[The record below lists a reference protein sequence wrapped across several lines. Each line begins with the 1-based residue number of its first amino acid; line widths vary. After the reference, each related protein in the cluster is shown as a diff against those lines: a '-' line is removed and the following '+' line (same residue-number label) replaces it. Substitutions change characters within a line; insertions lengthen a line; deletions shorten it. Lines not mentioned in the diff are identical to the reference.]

1 MNSGRRAAVSPFR
14 QPRGAWAV
22 PVGCVVSFSG
32 SGLIDPHPS
41 GPVPSAPVPI
51 GEFEVIT

>member
-1 MNSGRRAAVSPFR
+1 MNSGRRTAVSPFR

-32 SGLIDPHPS
+32 SGLIDPIL
-41 GPVPSAPVPI
+41 PVLSHRHRYPSASSR
-51 GEFEVIT
+51 